1 MPHSFYLGGT
11 EDAPLGSEMKWLGGS
26 DYGVTLLLEELD
38 ALASVSIDVQDV
50 PYGFGGGS
58 WGTHH
63 PSKMFRLPCVLKGT
77 SWADTKAKIDAL
89 NLLLDKN
96 RLVSLRF
103 EDWNDRYW
111 MVRYS
116 NRSTP
121 RIMQMG
127 ATFDLEFIAPDPRAY
142 ALTET
147 TQAINITSGTNN
159 FTIPA
164 SGSVAGTAEADPTYI
179 IKPSSSGA
187 TSAVLGNTTRDE
199 TLTWNNS
206 LTSSE
211 WLRVKALANTEKVE
225 KSGDSGGTYTAVH
238 SSIQSGSRFP
248 KLSPNTSNAFTFSGS
263 AGNGTIEV
271 SYRARYS

>member
-1 MPHSFYLGGT
+1 MPHSFFLGGT
-11 EDAPLGSEMKWLGGS
+11 EADPLGSEMKWLGGP
-26 DYGVTLLLEELD
+26 DYGVTLLLEETD
-38 ALASVSIDVQDV
+38 ALASVAVDVENV
-50 PYGFGGGS
+50 PYGFAGAS

-63 PSKMFRLPCVLKGT
+63 PAKLFRLPCVLKGT
-77 SWADTKAKIDAL
+77 SWVDTKAKIDAV

-96 RLVSLRF
+96 RLVALRLD
-103 EDWNDRYW
+103 DWDDRYW
-111 MVRYS
+111 LVRYS

-127 ATFDLEFIAPDPRAY
+127 AVFDLEFIAPDPRAY

-147 TQAINITSGTNN
+147 SQTVSITSGTNN

-187 TSAVLGNTTRDE
+187 TSAVLANTTRDE
-199 TLTWNNS
+199 TLTWSNT

-211 WLRVKALANTEKVE
+211 WLRIKALANTEKAE
-225 KSGDSGGTYTAVH
+225 KSGDSGSTYTAVNT
-238 SSIQSGSRFP
+238 SIQSGSRFP
-248 KLSPNTSNAFTFSGS
+248 RLSPNTSNAFTFSGS
-263 AGNGTIEV
+263 AGNGTIV
-271 SYRARYS
+271 VTYRARYN